1 MNGTTPR
8 GRAALVTVTGLVT
21 GAAGLLIQKVAGVE
35 MPPVPPGLILLTAA
49 AVLIMATRWRWAPA
63 FAALAALLEIPGF
76 VGSALDAAS
85 FGEYA
90 GAWIRGIGV
99 TVALVAGITATVVAY
114 RSPERD
120 TGIARP

>member
-1 MNGTTPR
+1 MNAPTPR

-21 GAAGLLIQKVAGVE
+21 GAAGLLVQKVAGVE
-35 MPPVPPGLILLTAA
+35 MPPVPPGLIFLTAA
-49 AVLIMATRWRWAPA
+49 AVLIMVARWRWTTA

-99 TVALVAGITATVVAY
+99 TVALVAGITATVTAY
-114 RSPERD
+114 RAPRRD
-120 TGIARP
+120 GGIAKP